1 VSGHRQ
7 KSRLHIAEK
16 CDIEQIMNNEV
27 ILPDAPTS
35 LLARGKWREYRT
47 DQQLLLPIGAAAVDG
62 RLQGGIVRN
71 GLHEFFGAEKRDA
84 TVAAAFALLLALR
97 LPEPRI
103 FWISGDKERQ
113 ASGRLYPPGLAEMG
127 GDPARMLLVQAAD
140 LRDALR
146 AAADSIR
153 SKAAGAVILE
163 AQGNAKLI
171 DLTSTRRLA
180 LAAAETGVL
189 VLLVRGDAVPMPSA
203 ASTRWQVKSAPSV
216 PLPGN
221 APGLATFDIDLLR
234 HRGGIAPFAA
244 RVTWDHATRTF
255 NDAPL
260 SGGLSALVTGGE
272 TDPDTRQH
280 A

>member
-1 VSGHRQ
+1 
-7 KSRLHIAEK
+7 
-16 CDIEQIMNNEV
+16 MNDEV
-27 ILPDAPTS
+27 ILSDISSP
-35 LLARGKWREYRT
+35 LLARGNWREYQP
-47 DQQLLLPIGAAAVDG
+47 DKQDLLPIGAPAVDE

-71 GLHEFFGAEKRDA
+71 GLHEFFGAERGDA
-84 TVAAAFALLLALR
+84 IAAAAFALLLALR
-97 LPEPRI
+97 LPELESRI

-113 ASGRLYPPGLAEMG
+113 TSGRLYPPGLAEMG
-127 GDPARMLLVQAAD
+127 ADPAKMLLLQAAD

-146 AAADSIR
+146 AAADTIR

-163 AQGNAKLI
+163 VQGNAKLI

-189 VLLVRGDAVPMPSA
+189 ALLVRGDAVPMPSA
-203 ASTRWQVKSAPSV
+203 ASTRWQVCSAPSS

-221 APGLATFDIDLLR
+221 TPGLATFDIDLLR

-255 NDAPL
+255 HDAPL
-260 SGGLSALVTGGE
+260 SGGLPTAATRGE
-272 TDPDTRQH
+272 TNPDTRIQ

>member
-1 VSGHRQ
+1 
-7 KSRLHIAEK
+7 
-16 CDIEQIMNNEV
+16 MNNEV
-27 ILPDAPTS
+27 ILPDIPTP
-35 LLARGKWREYRT
+35 LLSRGMWREYRT
-47 DQQLLLPIGAAAVDG
+47 DKQLLLPIGTPCVDG
-62 RLQGGIVRN
+62 RLRGGLARN
-71 GLHEFFGAEKRDA
+71 GLHEFFGAEKGEA
-84 TVAAAFALLLALR
+84 TAAAAFALLLALR
-97 LPEPRI
+97 LPEDGARI

-146 AAADSIR
+146 AAADGIR

-163 AQGNAKLI
+163 AQGKSRLI

-180 LAAAETGVL
+180 LAAAEAGVL
-189 VLLVRGDAVPMPSA
+189 ALLVRGDAVPMPSA
-203 ASTRWQVKSAPSV
+203 ATTRWQVKSAPSL

-244 RVTWDHATRTF
+244 RVTWDHATRSF
-255 NDAPL
+255 HDAPL
-260 SGGLSALVTGGE
+260 SGGLSAAVTGTEAG
-272 TDPDTRQH
+272 PDAQIS

>member
-1 VSGHRQ
+1 
-7 KSRLHIAEK
+7 
-16 CDIEQIMNNEV
+16 MNNEA
-27 ILPDAPTS
+27 ILSPGVWQQYQS
-35 LLARGKWREYRT
+35 GKHRLLA
-47 DQQLLLPIGAAAVDG
+47 IGASAVDA
-62 RLQGGIVRN
+62 RLQGGIVQN
-71 GLHEFFGAEKRDA
+71 GLHEFFGAEKADA
-84 TVAAAFALLLALR
+84 VAAAAFALMLALR

-127 GDPARMLLVQAAD
+127 GDPAKMLLVQAAD
-140 LRDALR
+140 LKDALR

-163 AQGNAKLI
+163 AQGNARLI

-180 LAAAETGVL
+180 LAAAEAGVL
-189 VLLVRGDAVPMPSA
+189 ALLVRADAVPMPSA
-203 ASTRWQVKSAPSV
+203 ASTRWQIKSAPSV

-221 APGLATFDIDLLR
+221 APGWATFDISLLR
-234 HRGGIAPFAA
+234 HRGGAAPFDA

-255 NDAPL
+255 NDTPL
-260 SGGLSALVTGGE
+260 SGGLSNIIADRE
-272 TDPDTRQH
+272 ADPATRQR

>member
-1 VSGHRQ
+1 
-7 KSRLHIAEK
+7 
-16 CDIEQIMNNEV
+16 MNNEV
-27 ILPDAPTS
+27 ILPDVASP
-35 LLARGKWREYRT
+35 LLTRGNWQEYQP
-47 DQQLLLPIGAAAVDG
+47 DKQDLLPIGAPAVDS

-71 GLHEFFGAEKRDA
+71 GLHEFFGAVKMDA
-84 TVAAAFALLLALR
+84 TAAAAFALMLALR
-97 LPEPRI
+97 LPESRI

-127 GDPARMLLVQAAD
+127 GDPGRMLLVQAVD

-153 SKAAGAVILE
+153 SKAAAAVILE

-180 LAAAETGVL
+180 LAAAEAGVL
-189 VLLVRGDAVPMPSA
+189 ALLVRGDAVPMPSA

-221 APGLATFDIDLLR
+221 APGLTTFDISLLR
-234 HRGGIAPFAA
+234 HRGGIAPFTA

-260 SGGLSALVTGGE
+260 SGGLSAAVTGGE
-272 TDPDTRQH
+272 IDPDSRIQ

>member
-1 VSGHRQ
+1 
-7 KSRLHIAEK
+7 
-16 CDIEQIMNNEV
+16 MNNEV
-27 ILPDAPTS
+27 ILSDRTS
-35 LLARGKWREYRT
+35 PLLARGNWREYRP
-47 DQQLLLPIGAAAVDG
+47 DKQNLLPIGAPMVDD

-71 GLHEFFGAEKRDA
+71 GLHEFFGTQKGDTIA
-84 TVAAAFALLLALR
+84 AAAFALLLALR
-97 LPEPRI
+97 LPELAARI

-127 GDPARMLLVQAAD
+127 ADPAKIILVQTAD
-140 LRDALR
+140 LRAALR
-146 AAADSIR
+146 ATADSIR

-180 LAAAETGVL
+180 LAAAEAGVL
-189 VLLVRGDAVPMPSA
+189 ALLVRGDAMPMPSA
-203 ASTRWQVKSAPSV
+203 ASTRWQICSAPSL

-221 APGLATFDIDLLR
+221 APGLATFDISLLR

-244 RVTWDHATRTF
+244 KVTWDHATRSFHDTR
-255 NDAPL
+255 L
-260 SGGLSALVTGGE
+260 SGDISAVVTGGE
-272 TDPDTRQH
+272 ADPDLRIQ

>member
-1 VSGHRQ
+1 
-7 KSRLHIAEK
+7 
-16 CDIEQIMNNEV
+16 MNNEV
-27 ILPDAPTS
+27 ILSDSASP
-35 LLARGKWREYRT
+35 LLARGNWREYRVSKQ
-47 DQQLLLPIGAAAVDG
+47 DLLPIGAPAVDD

-71 GLHEFFGAEKRDA
+71 GLHEFFGAKQGDTIA
-84 TVAAAFALLLALR
+84 AAAFALLLALR
-97 LPEPRI
+97 LPELGGRI

-127 GDPARMLLVQAAD
+127 ADPAKMLLVQAAD

-180 LAAAETGVL
+180 LAAAEAGVL
-189 VLLVRGDAVPMPSA
+189 ALLVRGDAVPMPSA
-203 ASTRWQVKSAPSV
+203 ASTRWQVKSAPSQ

-221 APGLATFDIDLLR
+221 APGLATFDIRLLR

-244 RVTWDHATRTF
+244 RVTWNHATRSF
-255 NDAPL
+255 YDSPL
-260 SGGLSALVTGGE
+260 SGSLSALVTGGE
-272 TDPDTRQH
+272 TDPATRQR

>member
-1 VSGHRQ
+1 
-7 KSRLHIAEK
+7 
-16 CDIEQIMNNEV
+16 MNNKA
-27 ILPDAPTS
+27 ILSRT
-35 LLARGKWREYRT
+35 LWRQYQPVE
-47 DQQLLLPIGAAAVDG
+47 QQLLAIGAPAVDT
-62 RLQGGIVRN
+62 RLQGGIIRN
-71 GLHEFFGAEKRDA
+71 GLHEFFGSVKMDA
-84 TVAAAFALLLALR
+84 TAAAAFTLMLALR
-97 LPEPRI
+97 LADPRI

-113 ASGRLYPPGLAEMG
+113 TSGRLYPPGLAEIG
-127 GDPARMLLVQAAD
+127 GNPDNMLLVQASD

-189 VLLVRGDAVPMPSA
+189 ALLVRGDAVPMPSA
-203 ASTRWQVKSAPSV
+203 ASTRWQVKSAPSL

-221 APGLATFDIDLLR
+221 APGLATFDISLLR

-244 RVTWDHATRTF
+244 RVTWDHATRSFHDT
-255 NDAPL
+255 PL
-260 SGGLSALVTGGE
+260 SGGLSATVTGGE
-272 TDPDTRQH
+272 VDPESRIQ

>member
-1 VSGHRQ
+1 
-7 KSRLHIAEK
+7 
-16 CDIEQIMNNEV
+16 MNNEA
-27 ILPDAPTS
+27 ILS
-35 LLARGKWREYRT
+35 RGIWRRPVE
-47 DQQLLLPIGAAAVDG
+47 QQLLATGAPGLDA
-62 RLQGGIVRN
+62 RLQGGIVKD
-71 GLHEFFGAEKRDA
+71 GLHEFFGPAKMDVTA
-84 TVAAAFALLLALR
+84 AAAFALTLALR
-97 LPEPRI
+97 LPRPCI

-127 GDPARMLLVQAAD
+127 GDPANMLMVQAAD

-171 DLTSTRRLA
+171 DLTSTRRLS
-180 LAAAETGVL
+180 LAAAEAGVL
-189 VLLVRGDAVPMPSA
+189 ALLVRGDSVPMPSA
-203 ASTRWQVKSAPSV
+203 ATTRWQVRSAPSQ

-244 RVTWDHATRTF
+244 RVTWDHATRSF
-255 NDAPL
+255 HDAPL
-260 SGGLSALVTGGE
+260 SGDLSATVTGGE
-272 TDPDTRQH
+272 AGQNAGFGT
-280 A
+280 

>member
-1 VSGHRQ
+1 
-7 KSRLHIAEK
+7 
-16 CDIEQIMNNEV
+16 MNNEV
-27 ILPDAPTS
+27 ILSDIAPP
-35 LLARGKWREYRT
+35 LLARGNWREYQPSKQ
-47 DQQLLLPIGAAAVDG
+47 DLLPIGASAVDD

-71 GLHEFFGAEKRDA
+71 GLHEFFGAVKMDA
-84 TVAAAFALLLALR
+84 TAAAAFALMLALR

-113 ASGRLYPPGLAEMG
+113 SSGRLYPPGLAEMG

-146 AAADSIR
+146 ATADSIR

-180 LAAAETGVL
+180 LAAAEAGVL
-189 VLLVRGDAVPMPSA
+189 ALLVRADAVPMPSA
-203 ASTRWQVKSAPSV
+203 ASTRWQVKSAPSL

-221 APGLATFDIDLLR
+221 APGLATFDISLLR

-260 SGGLSALVTGGE
+260 SGGLSAAVTGG
-272 TDPDTRQH
+272 TADPELRIQ